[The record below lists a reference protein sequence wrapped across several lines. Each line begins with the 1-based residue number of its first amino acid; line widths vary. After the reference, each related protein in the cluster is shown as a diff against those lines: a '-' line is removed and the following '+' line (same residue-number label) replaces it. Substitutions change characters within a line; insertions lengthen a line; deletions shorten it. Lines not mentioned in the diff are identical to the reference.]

1 MSGLEAIFCGRSRDP
16 LAARPRSADRW
27 LVKRRIDEGCSA
39 RWNPGMGGTN
49 RSRGEVFWDS
59 RRGTDLPVA
68 ELLATCAMRL
78 GAVRFAVLQR
88 NVNHGFTIAVTT
100 RDHLVLLGV
109 YGLAVRKHRLSNDR
123 AAVASTSTRFSP
135 KTFPKGVY
143 NLADYER

>member
-1 MSGLEAIFCGRSRDP
+1 MSGSEAIFCGRSRDP
-16 LAARPRSADRW
+16 PAARPRSADPW

-100 RDHLVLLGV
+100 RDHLVLSWV
-109 YGLAVRKHRLSNDR
+109 YTDWPC
-123 AAVASTSTRFSP
+123 ASTGYPMTAPQLRLP
-135 KTFPKGVY
+135 QHVFPQRPFQREY
-143 NLADYER
+143 TI

>member
-1 MSGLEAIFCGRSRDP
+1 MGDPAIPLPHVLEALTRGWSNGELMR
-16 LAARPRSADRW
+16 AAQPDGIQA
-27 LVKRRIDEGCSA
+27 
-39 RWNPGMGGTN
+39 MGGIN

-59 RRGTDLPVA
+59 RRGADLPVA

-100 RDHLVLLGV
+100 QDHLVLIGV
-109 YGLAVRKHRLSNDR
+109 HGLAVRKHRLSNDR

-135 KTFPKGVY
+135 KTFPKGAY